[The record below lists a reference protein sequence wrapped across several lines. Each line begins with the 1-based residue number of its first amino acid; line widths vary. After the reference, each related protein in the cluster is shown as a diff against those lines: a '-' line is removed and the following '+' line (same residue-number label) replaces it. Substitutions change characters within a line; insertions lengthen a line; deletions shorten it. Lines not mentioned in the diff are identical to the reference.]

1 MQSMATKL
9 VLPKVALIFFLSLS
23 VGCFFIYSLE
33 SRRELESRAM
43 ATQIASSHAK
53 SLEKQLFRSLSATLA
68 LATILKENSLF
79 PNFDRVAEDLIKR
92 YGGITNLQL
101 APNAVI
107 RKIYPLAG
115 NEAAIGLDLK
125 NNSKAVAA
133 IEAKELRIE
142 GPFNLIQ
149 GGIAVIG
156 RYPVFLPDAETNEEK
171 FWGFTTALIELSQ
184 LLALVDIHGLV
195 SKNFHFKLL
204 NVNSEKENQS
214 IIAQSHKEVLK
225 NPVSV
230 EIQVANGKWNLSIS
244 PKSGWYPFYYLLWE
258 GFLVLI
264 FCGTLSFMA
273 YRHFCRTEDLQ
284 LANLKMS
291 QEINQRKQAEKRVM
305 IFAETLQAN
314 NKELDSFASIASHDL
329 KEPLRKVLIFGDL
342 LLERTQN
349 LDLKSKDY
357 IKRMQKASQRM
368 QIFIDDLLDYSKISS
383 GREFEKVETKIL
395 LQEAIEDLEAR
406 ISESGGTIE
415 YSDIPDLEADPVQL
429 KQLFQ
434 NLLSNALKYHKEG
447 VPPVVKIFSEMADS
461 ENLQI
466 SFEDNG
472 IGIEEKYKE
481 KIFKPFQR
489 LHGRDAYEGTGMGL
503 AICKKII
510 ERHKGKILVSGSPG
524 KGSIFKVILPLKQST
539 KDCQNPVNL

>member
-1 MQSMATKL
+1 MAIKF
-9 VLPKVALIFFLSLS
+9 VLLKVALIFLLSLS
-23 VGCFFIYSLE
+23 IGCFFIYSLE
-33 SRRELESRAM
+33 SRRELESRAL

-68 LATILKENSLF
+68 LATILKENSSF
-79 PNFDRVAEDLIKR
+79 PNFESVAEDLIKR

-101 APNAVI
+101 APNSI
-107 RKIYPLAG
+107 IQRIFPLEG

-125 NNSKAVAA
+125 NNTKAVAA
-133 IEAKELRIE
+133 IAARELRVE
-142 GPFNLIQ
+142 GPINLIQ

-156 RYPVFLPDAETNEEK
+156 RYPVFLQDAERDEEK
-171 FWGFTTALIELSQ
+171 FWGFTTALVELSH
-184 LLALVDIHGLV
+184 LLTLVDIHGLV
-195 SKNFHFKLL
+195 SKNYHFELL
-204 NVNSEKENQS
+204 NFNSEKETHS
-214 IIAQSHKEVLK
+214 IIAQSGPESLK
-225 NPVSV
+225 KPVSV
-230 EIQVANGKWNLSIS
+230 KIQVANGKWILSIS

-264 FCGTLSFMA
+264 FCGILSYMA

-284 LANLKMS
+284 VANLRMV
-291 QEINQRKQAEKRVM
+291 QEIDQRKQAEKRAM
-305 IFAETLQAN
+305 IYAETLQAN
-314 NKELDSFASIASHDL
+314 NKELESFASIASHDL

-342 LLERTQN
+342 LLERTKN

-357 IKRMQKASQRM
+357 IKRMQKASHRM
-368 QIFIDDLLDYSKISS
+368 QVFIDDLLDYSKISS
-383 GREFEKVETKIL
+383 GREFENIQTNII

-415 YSDIPDLEADPVQL
+415 CKDIPNLEADPVQL

-447 VPPVVKIFSEMADS
+447 IPPVVKIFSKMFDS
-461 ENLQI
+461 ENVQI
-466 SFEDNG
+466 CFEDNG
-472 IGIEEKYKE
+472 IGIEEKYNE

-489 LHGRDAYEGTGMGL
+489 LHGKDAYEGTGMGL

-510 ERHKGKILVSGSPG
+510 ERHKGKILISSSSG
-524 KGSIFKVILPLKQST
+524 KGSVFKVVLPLKQST
-539 KDCQNPVNL
+539 